1 MTDDHSRYSRQRRLP
16 EVGDA
21 GQCRLERAS
30 LEARGRDGALVEL
43 AYLCRAGVNR
53 VTLTLLEH
61 PEPFVHAEAF
71 RFEAPRA
78 VGAGAWRALAQIR
91 NVLEMEKQ

>member
-1 MTDDHSRYSRQRRLP
+1 MTDDPSRYSRQRRLP

-21 GQCRLERAS
+21 GQHRLERAS
-30 LEARGRDGALVEL
+30 LEARGRNGALVEL

-53 VTLTLLEH
+53 VTLTPLEH
-61 PEPFVHAEAF
+61 PEPFVHAAAF
-71 RFEAPRA
+71 RFDAPRA

-91 NVLEMEKQ
+91 RVLEMEKQ